1 VTRICT
7 ALLAGWIALA
17 SFAPIAQA
25 GDGAP
30 HDPNGAAT
38 PGHAGNFKGTVVST
52 IQADRYTYVEFNTGD
67 EVVWA
72 AVPSQEM
79 KAGDTI
85 YLSSEMP
92 MRDFYSKTLD
102 RRFELIY
109 FTGAVKVVGADD
121 PKPGAAEGS
130 STDLPPGHP

>member
-25 GDGAP
+25 GDG
-30 HDPNGAAT
+30 DPNGAPT

-67 EVVWA
+67 EVLWA
-72 AVPSQEM
+72 AVPRQEM

-121 PKPGAAEGS
+121 PKPDAADGAGA
-130 STDLPPGHP
+130 LPPGHP